1 MTKLRDTISTLYH
14 YKSPM
19 TIPLLVF
26 NEPVQYC
33 NCPKSA
39 KSSVANL
46 TANWKVIL
54 TIRDGISTVCPPPL
68 LRHGS
73 IELSKVSSWMEQNSM
88 RKNICWHFYRYF
100 LCIDWNRSSCSSF
113 FGGRWQC
120 YKIDMTSGTIKEFT
134 SIDMHCNVGL
144 CQILIVMLPIL
155 LLLRH
160 KNSFLLLCCCWSSW
174 SVPLGQLWGA
184 FEHRRCPCPLCTS
197 QPVSR

>member
-1 MTKLRDTISTLYH
+1 
-14 YKSPM
+14 M

-33 NCPKSA
+33 DCPKSA

-46 TANWKVIL
+46 TANWKITL
-54 TIRDGISTVCPPPL
+54 TIRDGISSASSPAWFYWAFKCFFLNGTEFNAKEHL
-68 LRHGS
+68 LALLS
-73 IELSKVSSWMEQNSM
+73 IYSLHW
-88 RKNICWHFYRYF
+88 
-100 LCIDWNRSSCSSF
+100 LDWNRSSCSPF
-113 FGGRWQC
+113 FGCRCWQC
-120 YKIDMTSGTIKEFT
+120 YKMDMTSGTIKEFT

-160 KNSFLLLCCCWSSW
+160 KNSFLLLCCCCWSSW
-174 SVPLGQLWGA
+174 SVPLDQRCGA
-184 FEHRRCPCPLCTS
+184 FEHTGGALCPLCTS